1 MSSKSASFNNIAPN
15 PTKTASSIK
24 DSLTSFFFGSDIA
37 VAFTII
43 LGLTIIAV
51 GSIIMFENIIPNM
64 RTQFGSN
71 IVSAIGVVGF
81 IFVIFRFMG
90 TTTKFLGKGF
100 DTGMILYVLSVILL
114 IFICSG

>member
-1 MSSKSASFNNIAPN
+1 MSSKSTSFNNIAPN
-15 PTKTASSIK
+15 PSKTVSSIK
-24 DSLTSFFFGSDIA
+24 DSLTNIFFGSDIA

-43 LGLTIIAV
+43 IGLTIIAI

-64 RTQFGSN
+64 RTQFSSN
-71 IVSAIGVVGF
+71 IVSTIGAVGF

-90 TTTKFLGKGF
+90 TTTIILGKES

-114 IFICSG
+114 LFICSG